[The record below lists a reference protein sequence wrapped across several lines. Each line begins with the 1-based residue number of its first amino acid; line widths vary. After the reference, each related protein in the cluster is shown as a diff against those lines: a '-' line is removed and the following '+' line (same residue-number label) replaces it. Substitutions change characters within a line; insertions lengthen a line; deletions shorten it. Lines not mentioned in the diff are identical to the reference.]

1 MPTINNTNTRV
12 TIQKVK
18 ENDMLAPPS
27 SDCIR
32 YYEYNLQS
40 LKIKRKCDMLHRQF

>member
-12 TIQKVK
+12 TIQKVN

-27 SDCIR
+27 STVFVIMSITC
-32 YYEYNLQS
+32 NL
-40 LKIKRKCDMLHRQF
+40 